1 MPKEQSGKS
10 PQRLLR
16 SLRPVYACV
25 KVARAE
31 QQVADAHEISDTLRD
46 RARRSARRLT
56 VNGAGCPLQTVG
68 TATYSQINRERGN
81 FRRDRDALSNSL
93 SRAVGGR

>member
-31 QQVADAHEISDTLRD
+31 QQVADAHEISDTLPIGLV
-46 RARRSARRLT
+46 A
-56 VNGAGCPLQTVG
+56 V
-68 TATYSQINRERGN
+68 RE
-81 FRRDRDALSNSL
+81 D
-93 SRAVGGR
+93 